1 VEYNDPLQDELVRL
15 EMEKKAE
22 QADKEQEEYDRKKR
36 TDKIKVNLEKMLGG
50 LNSSVLSDAA
60 QLQEQ
65 ALFSMNFIPVTYKTA
80 LNGGVYNDVLAFKDK
95 ELQDNKK
102 ARRVTFAQQLLH
114 DEMVQQQYDN

>member
-1 VEYNDPLQDELVRL
+1 
-15 EMEKKAE
+15 
-22 QADKEQEEYDRKKR
+22 
-36 TDKIKVNLEKMLGG
+36 MLGG